1 MSTYG
6 CGECMHTTM
15 PDSVYDKD
23 MQSLVPAQVLQV
35 ICMDDYLSS
44 FTTHNT
50 QSKLDQQQNK

>member
-1 MSTYG
+1 MDA
-6 CGECMHTTM
+6 ENTTM

-50 QSKLDQQQNK
+50 LIIQN